1 MSELRVQGDDIKRL
15 VKEARKGPVALGFN
29 PGSGDED
36 AFLAMHKTKAPEVV
50 GREAKTGADGGKFT
64 FGPATVEGK
73 VLTLTCLRDLPGA
86 AKKLKKYLRSQK
98 VMLNV
103 VLLDADGNVTE
114 SDIEDLPP
122 DEDDGDDPTGTGEI
136 PTGIVAK
143 RTFLI
148 ERWKKI
154 PGELS
159 EQVGQLGNAIA
170 TRLPHEDDA
179 RIRTAVG
186 ERLSAFTGSLQ
197 KDLDA
202 AIITSINAGD
212 ATYGAVAAA
221 TRQFRARIASDPLV
235 QYLKGMSLYD
245 GSKVEA
251 AYLRALDEVD
261 AALTT

>member
-1 MSELRVQGDDIKRL
+1 MSELRVQGDEIKRL
-15 VKEARKGPVALGFN
+15 VKEARKAPVSLGFN

-36 AFLAMHKTKAPEVV
+36 AFLAMHKTKTPEVV
-50 GREAKTGADGGKFT
+50 GRDAKAGADGGKFT

-73 VLTLTCLRDLPGA
+73 LLTLTCLRELPGA

-103 VLLDADGNVTE
+103 VLLDADGNVLE

-122 DEDDGDDPTGTGEI
+122 DAEDEGETGDPDAI

-143 RTFLI
+143 RVFLI

-154 PGELS
+154 PAELS
-159 EQVGQLGNAIA
+159 VELGRLGQAIA

-179 RIRTAVG
+179 QIRTAVAA
-186 ERLSAFTGSLQ
+186 RLSAFTEGLQ
-197 KDLDA
+197 NDLDA
-202 AIITSINAGD
+202 AITTSINAGD
-212 ATYGAVAAA
+212 AKYGAVAAA

-235 QYLKGMSLYD
+235 QYLKGMKLYD
-245 GSKVEA
+245 GSQVEA

-261 AALTT
+261 AALTS